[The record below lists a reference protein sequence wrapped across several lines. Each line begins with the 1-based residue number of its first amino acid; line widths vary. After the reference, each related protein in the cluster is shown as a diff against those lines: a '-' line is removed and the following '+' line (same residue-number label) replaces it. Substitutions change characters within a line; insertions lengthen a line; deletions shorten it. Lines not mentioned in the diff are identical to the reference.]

1 MSAELLLAAL
11 GWATLS
17 IVVSQV
23 VGITLMRWLGL
34 SVKQLI
40 HEIEDVQN
48 VAVGASFFIISVT
61 TSLFISVFFS
71 AGFTGLEEF
80 GTSALWF
87 VIGLLLAFVYV
98 AIIFAIAHRLMDR
111 VNNETVYTYLR
122 REIIEE
128 QNAALAFF
136 LGGLS
141 FPPFISIVFQI
152 I

>member
-17 IVVSQV
+17 IVVSQA

-71 AGFTGLEEF
+71 AGFTGIEEF

-87 VIGLLLAFVYV
+87 VIGLVLASVYV

-111 VNNETVYTYLR
+111 VKNETVYMYLR

>member
-111 VNNETVYTYLR
+111 VNNETVYMYLR